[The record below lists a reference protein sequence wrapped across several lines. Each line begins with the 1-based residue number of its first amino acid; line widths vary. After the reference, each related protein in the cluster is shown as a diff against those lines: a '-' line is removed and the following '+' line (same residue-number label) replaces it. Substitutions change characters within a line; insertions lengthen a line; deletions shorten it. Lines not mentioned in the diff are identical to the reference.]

1 MKKKKDK
8 KDKIY
13 VSVGR
18 MRDIDRAASEK
29 YGIASLILME
39 NAGRALALESL
50 KILKKLKNKK
60 TAVVC
65 GSGNNAGDGFVA
77 ARYLINKGVETKV
90 ILAKK
95 ADLFEGD
102 CKVNFAILQKLK
114 ADISYSPDFIG
125 ESGLVID
132 ALLGTGLDGD
142 VRKETA
148 EVIKKIN
155 VSKAYVISADIP
167 SGLDGDGGDCKGCAV
182 KADKTVAFAFLKLA
196 FKNKSAKKYTGTI
209 ITADIG
215 IPAAAVKDMVENE
228 KVQN

>member
-77 ARYLINKGVETKV
+77 ARYLINKGVEVKV
-90 ILAKK
+90 ILTKK
-95 ADLFEGD
+95 ADLFKGD
-102 CKVNFAILQKLK
+102 CKANLAILQKLK
-114 ADISYSPDFIG
+114 ADISYSPDFIDG
-125 ESGLVID
+125 SGLVVD
-132 ALLGTGLDGD
+132 ALLGTGLD
-142 VRKETA
+142 E
-148 EVIKKIN
+148 
-155 VSKAYVISADIP
+155 
-167 SGLDGDGGDCKGCAV
+167 
-182 KADKTVAFAFLKLA
+182 
-196 FKNKSAKKYTGTI
+196 
-209 ITADIG
+209 IG
-215 IPAAAVKDMVENE
+215 RAHV
-228 KVQN
+228 